1 MGEVYRARDV
11 GLRRNVAIKVL
22 PAAFSADAD
31 RRARFER
38 EAQLLAALNHPHIG
52 AIYGFEQREGVHA
65 LVLELFEGQTLAE
78 TLRSGP
84 LPVQTALTI
93 ARQIADA
100 LEAAHDKGI
109 VHRDLKPGNIGLTHD
124 GVVKVFDFG
133 LAKAGVDDSTRDLS
147 RSPTLTIGA
156 TYDGVILGTAGYMSP
171 EQARGKPVD
180 KRTDIWAFGCVLLEM
195 LTGRKTFS
203 AETVSDTIVL
213 ILDRDPNWAALPAS
227 TPPGIRRLLRRC
239 LEKDRKR
246 RVHHIAD
253 ARIEIDDALHEPAVS
268 VLEPPTLD
276 GDRRAVLSRP
286 MRWAAAAASAA
297 LLGLGIVVG
306 ATWRPAVP
314 ASSGGLARLTIAL
327 PSDQLLQ
334 TGRFTSIALSPDGK
348 LIVYAAARGGGR
360 TTLFLRPLD
369 DLIARPIPGTTGAVT
384 PFFSPD
390 GRWLAFYADGALK
403 KVPTTGGVPLTICE
417 VPPVWS
423 ANWGD
428 QDRILFATTAAPSGL
443 WLVSAN
449 GGDAAQLTTPH
460 ADETRHGYPQILRG
474 ASRVLFSVQRDNG
487 WRLALLDLERRTW
500 QLLGNGRVIGEGA
513 QYLPTGHL
521 VYAQAGG
528 IVVTPFDPTSGTLD
542 QAPVSLDE
550 RLDMPQVGDANF
562 AVASDAGTLVYASPA
577 AVAAERTLVRV
588 DRDGR
593 ATRLIDARAAYES
606 PTLSPD
612 GRRVAVTIGSNGG
625 GDIWIVDLDRSAR
638 VRFTRRGAAA
648 FPVWVPDGSRLAFLA
663 ADSGPWT
670 LFSKPLDG
678 SSTEQPVLSAP
689 ASGAAALASA
699 TKALGVLPGTI
710 PTLTGAGPQFPG
722 SWSPDGTTLAFH
734 ERKAGG
740 ERDIWTVAR
749 GQEPMPFLLTP
760 FDERSPR
767 FSPDGRWLAYVSDE
781 SGRDEVYVQ
790 PFPGPGAKWLVSTDG
805 GREPVW
811 GRDGRELFYR
821 AGDLMMAVPL
831 TFTREFS
838 AGRPLRL
845 FEFRAEG
852 VDDAPVFD
860 VSHDGR
866 WFVLARSEREPPP
879 REFQVVLNWFG
890 EVSAHA
896 RASGARAS
904 IGVEGVAALWR

>member
-1 MGEVYRARDV
+1 MRRSSAAFGRMLFACDVDERPAHRPSGDGQEVTAILPVDLVRAGQTQERLVHERRGLQQIARLLATEEQGSLLSELGVEQARDAPVSLVVATVPGTEQAGNLAGTCVCPSGLWHSHPFSYGAIFSALRSRVTTQDLWPRIEQLYHAALALPEPERLPFVRDASGGNDVLRREVESLLAYESRSQGLMAAPAIEAIAPALDRTGPQTFTGRRFGPYEIDALIGSGGMGEVYRARDV

-348 LIVYAAARGGGR
+348 LIVYAAARGGR
-360 TTLFLRPLD
+360 AHDTVPSAARRSHRPTD
-369 DLIARPIPGTTGAVT
+369 SWHNR
-384 PFFSPD
+384 
-390 GRWLAFYADGALK
+390 
-403 KVPTTGGVPLTICE
+403 
-417 VPPVWS
+417 
-423 ANWGD
+423 
-428 QDRILFATTAAPSGL
+428 
-443 WLVSAN
+443 
-449 GGDAAQLTTPH
+449 GGDAVLLTRRPL
-460 ADETRHGYPQILRG
+460 AC
-474 ASRVLFSVQRDNG
+474 VLC
-487 WRLALLDLERRTW
+487 
-500 QLLGNGRVIGEGA
+500 
-513 QYLPTGHL
+513 
-521 VYAQAGG
+521 
-528 IVVTPFDPTSGTLD
+528 
-542 QAPVSLDE
+542 
-550 RLDMPQVGDANF
+550 
-562 AVASDAGTLVYASPA
+562 
-577 AVAAERTLVRV
+577 
-588 DRDGR
+588 
-593 ATRLIDARAAYES
+593 
-606 PTLSPD
+606 
-612 GRRVAVTIGSNGG
+612 GRRA
-625 GDIWIVDLDRSAR
+625 
-638 VRFTRRGAAA
+638 
-648 FPVWVPDGSRLAFLA
+648 
-663 ADSGPWT
+663 
-670 LFSKPLDG
+670 
-678 SSTEQPVLSAP
+678 
-689 ASGAAALASA
+689 
-699 TKALGVLPGTI
+699 
-710 PTLTGAGPQFPG
+710 
-722 SWSPDGTTLAFH
+722 
-734 ERKAGG
+734 
-740 ERDIWTVAR
+740 
-749 GQEPMPFLLTP
+749 QE
-760 FDERSPR
+760 
-767 FSPDGRWLAYVSDE
+767 
-781 SGRDEVYVQ
+781 
-790 PFPGPGAKWLVSTDG
+790 STDD
-805 GREPVW
+805 R
-811 GRDGRELFYR
+811 RR
-821 AGDLMMAVPL
+821 APDDL
-831 TFTREFS
+831 
-838 AGRPLRL
+838 
-845 FEFRAEG
+845 
-852 VDDAPVFD
+852 
-860 VSHDGR
+860 
-866 WFVLARSEREPPP
+866 
-879 REFQVVLNWFG
+879 
-890 EVSAHA
+890 
-896 RASGARAS
+896 
-904 IGVEGVAALWR
+904 